1 MVQSKTYCMENLGSC
16 ICVIDTRYR
25 TIGERDRFVRYVV
38 DCIHLGN
45 HRFAGNVMLDP
56 RVRKGK
62 ANECIGRI
70 AINICS

>member
-45 HRFAGNVMLDP
+45 HRFGQCHVGSP
-56 RVRKGK
+56 CKKR
-62 ANECIGRI
+62 
-70 AINICS
+70 